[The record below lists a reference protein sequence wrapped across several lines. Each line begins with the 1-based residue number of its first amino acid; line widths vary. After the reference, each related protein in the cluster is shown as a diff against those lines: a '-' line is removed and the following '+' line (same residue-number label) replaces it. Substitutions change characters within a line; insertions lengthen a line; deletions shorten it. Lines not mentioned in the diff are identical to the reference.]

1 MLSNWLITI
10 FCLNSGKERTIFF
23 FRLYKRQLPEL
34 FQGIKKDS
42 LEFCMGI
49 FLPLSFFFFRV
60 SLRFFHFLNP
70 NLPFSPF
77 CRRNSAG
84 MLVAG
89 QNNQISGK
97 GRRYRRM
104 RRNRGTLLF
113 FLQLLFFRSCSPA
126 IPRMRTKEISLCFYE
141 ALHW

>member
-10 FCLNSGKERTIFF
+10 FPLNSGKYRTNFF
-23 FRLYKRQLPEL
+23 FHLYKRQLPEL
-34 FQGIKKDS
+34 FQGLKKDS
-42 LEFCMGI
+42 LEFCMGS
-49 FLPLSFFFFRV
+49 FPPLSFFFFLV

-84 MLVAG
+84 VLVAG
-89 QNNQISGK
+89 QNNQITGK
-97 GRRYRRM
+97 SRRYRAM

-113 FLQLLFFRSCSPA
+113 FLQLLFSRSCSAA
-126 IPRMRTKEISLCFYE
+126 IPRTRTKEISLF
-141 ALHW
+141 L